1 MKYLNYS
8 FHVTNY
14 QNYRTFA
21 LAFTKQTF
29 FFQMV
34 VPKVKEN
41 NISFPLEKMQDS
53 FS

>member
-14 QNYRTFA
+14 QNYRMFA

-29 FFQMV
+29 FSQTV